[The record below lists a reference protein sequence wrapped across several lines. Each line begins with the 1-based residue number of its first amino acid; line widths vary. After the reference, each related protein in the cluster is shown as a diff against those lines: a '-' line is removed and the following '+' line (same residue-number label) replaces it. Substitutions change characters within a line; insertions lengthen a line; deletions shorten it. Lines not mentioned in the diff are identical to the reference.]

1 MPSAPRLAQSFQR
14 PGQWIDPQA
23 IEQLELPGLADDS
36 PDQYLTLGFTDRAGL
51 DALGAAS
58 AADDFDRG
66 NVIVMLEHPANVQ
79 TASLQVDDAATGTA
93 VRTIELRA
101 TAVVVGVGL
110 TVPRAVVSAATA
122 ARLGLGPSPNVL
134 PTYLI
139 CLPRTVTQADVDVA
153 AKAAAGYDNTW
164 ADGPFGPPGSFDA
177 FRWVLI
183 GISLLVALSVT
194 AVAVALGEAE
204 SRQEQRTLLAVGA
217 DPRIRR
223 RITVA
228 RAALL
233 ALLAG
238 LLAISAGTHPRLGPT
253 RRARRA
259 ADRALA

>member
-1 MPSAPRLAQSFQR
+1 M
-14 PGQWIDPQA
+14 
-23 IEQLELPGLADDS
+23 
-36 PDQYLTLGFTDRAGL
+36 
-51 DALGAAS
+51 
-58 AADDFDRG
+58 
-66 NVIVMLEHPANVQ
+66 
-79 TASLQVDDAATGTA
+79 
-93 VRTIELRA
+93 
-101 TAVVVGVGL
+101 
-110 TVPRAVVSAATA
+110 SAATA

-139 CLPRTVTQADVDVA
+139 RLPRTVTQADVDVA

-223 RITVA
+223 RITAA

-238 LLAISAGTHPRLGPT
+238 LLAIPAGLIPAWGLLAARDAPLIVPLPEILAAALVLPLVGALGSLALSRSLPAWSALRD
-253 RRARRA
+253 ART
-259 ADRALA
+259 